1 MRTFLW
7 LLITVV
13 ILKACSK
20 KENPVEAQLL
30 DLNNKYDSALLN
42 RDTAFLSKLYA
53 ESFVYTSPEGKL
65 LNKDQQI
72 MSIATSDLQLEN
84 GKSEDVQVQ
93 FYGDVAV
100 MTGAFLATGSYRG
113 NLVNLH
119 ERYTAV
125 WQKRDTSWVLI
136 AEQGNL
142 VRQ

>member
-1 MRTFLW
+1 MQKFVTFF
-7 LLITVV
+7 IPIV
-13 ILKACSK
+13 ILLACK
-20 KENPVEAQLL
+20 KNDNPVESQLL
-30 DLNNKYDSALLN
+30 NLNNQYDSALLH
-42 RDTAFLSKLYA
+42 RDTSFLRKLYA
-53 ESFVYTSPEGKL
+53 PSFVYTSPEGKL
-65 LNKDQQI
+65 LNRDQQI
-72 MSIATSDLQLEN
+72 MSVATSDLRLED
-84 GKSEDVQVQ
+84 GRSEDVQVQ

-142 VRQ
+142 IRQ

>member
-1 MRTFLW
+1 MQKFVIFFLT
-7 LLITVV
+7 IV
-13 ILKACSK
+13 ILLACK
-20 KENPVEAQLL
+20 KNNNPVEAQLFT
-30 DLNNKYDSALLN
+30 LNNQYDSALLH
-42 RDTAFLSKLYA
+42 RDTSFLRKLYA

-72 MSIATSDLQLEN
+72 MAIATSDLQWEN

-100 MTGAFLATGSYRG
+100 MTGAFLASGTYRG
-113 NLVNLH
+113 NLVNIH

-142 VRQ
+142 IRQ